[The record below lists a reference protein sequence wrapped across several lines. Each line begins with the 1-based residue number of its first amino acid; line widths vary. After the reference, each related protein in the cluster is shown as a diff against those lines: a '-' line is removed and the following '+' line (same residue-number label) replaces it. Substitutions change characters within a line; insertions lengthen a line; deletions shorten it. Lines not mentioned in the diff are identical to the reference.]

1 MTATRLWAAFDMLV
15 GTLSFTLGV
24 PVTLSVLE
32 FGFTLEFFL
41 TAGITLAGGMLAL
54 AGVFLRPTPEPRVR
68 EARFLLVPVVVIAWI
83 YLGEGI
89 YWTLTADEAPGSF
102 VVIPAVI
109 TAAITVQMIWLI
121 RSRALTRRNGVT
133 E

>member
-1 MTATRLWAAFDMLV
+1 MTATRAWAAFDMLV
-15 GTLSFTLGV
+15 GTVIFTLGV
-24 PVTLSVLE
+24 PVTLSELE
-32 FGFTLEFFL
+32 FGL
-41 TAGITLAGGMLAL
+41 TPAIAMSAAVTLAGGMLAL
-54 AGVFLRPTPEPRVR
+54 AGVFLRPTPQPRVR
-68 EARFLLVPVVVIAWI
+68 EARFLLVPVVAIAWI